1 LVIRDFPF
9 HPNFLCAWYAC
20 HIRSVSKGISVVMTR
35 IHGQKLSLIVPQAE
49 IARALACLINQPV
62 ISASTGVH
70 VVILTQGKDRSL
82 WAKNP
87 SQESS
92 GQSERKLS

>member
-1 LVIRDFPF
+1 
-9 HPNFLCAWYAC
+9 
-20 HIRSVSKGISVVMTR
+20 
-35 IHGQKLSLIVPQAE
+35 
-49 IARALACLINQPV
+49 
-62 ISASTGVH
+62 
-70 VVILTQGKDRSL
+70 VILTQGKDRSL